1 MRWANPNLK
10 PEPEP
15 EPKPKPQPNPDPNH
29 NPNPNPKQVGYG
41 LLDLF
46 EANKLLARA
55 AMAKPDG
62 AGPEDGARP
71 QHVPNPE

>member
-1 MRWANPNLK
+1 MRWANPAPKPKPK

-15 EPKPKPQPNPDPNH
+15 
-29 NPNPNPKQVGYG
+29 NPNPNSNPNSNPKQVGYG

-71 QHVPNPE
+71 QHVPNTDQP

>member
-1 MRWANPNLK
+1 M
-10 PEPEP
+10 
-15 EPKPKPQPNPDPNH
+15 
-29 NPNPNPKQVGYG
+29 GYG

-71 QHVPNPE
+71 QHVPNTDQP